1 MGIGFAIPV
10 NMVRSV
16 VDQILAY
23 GEVRR
28 GKLGVAIQDLTPDL
42 SHEKGLPADQTGAV
56 ITKVD
61 PGSAAE
67 RGGLRAGDV
76 VTAIGVA
83 SVRTAS
89 DLRNKIGLLR
99 VGDIAE
105 LQVLRNGRS
114 VSLTAKLAEREAK

>member
-1 MGIGFAIPV
+1 ML
-10 NMVRSV
+10 VR
-16 VDQILAY
+16 
-23 GEVRR
+23 
-28 GKLGVAIQDLTPDL
+28 
-42 SHEKGLPADQTGAV
+42 EKGLAADQTGAV

-67 RGGLRAGDV
+67 RARLRAGDV

-105 LQVLRNGRS
+105 LQVLRNGRP